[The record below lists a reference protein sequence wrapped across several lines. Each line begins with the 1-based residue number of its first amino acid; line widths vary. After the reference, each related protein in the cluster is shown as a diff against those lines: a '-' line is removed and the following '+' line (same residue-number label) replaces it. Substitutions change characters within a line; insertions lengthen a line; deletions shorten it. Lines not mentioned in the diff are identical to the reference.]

1 MTPSTIGKYTII
13 GQLGAGGIGKVYAAR
28 DRQLGRTV
36 AIKSLHAQFVS
47 DKSFVERFR
56 EEAKIL
62 ANLSHANI
70 TTLYDLLDEDNQL
83 HMVME
88 LVRGHTLEDVLSTQ
102 RQLSLK
108 QCQAVIAQAVAGLA
122 YAHRMGVVH
131 RDIKPA
137 NMMIT
142 EAGVVKVMDFGIARV
157 SGSQRL
163 TREGSIVGTLAYMP
177 PEAIR
182 GLESDQRGDLYS
194 LACVVYEMLGG
205 NPPFDMGTEY
215 EMIRAHIEEP
225 PASLRKS
232 LPGLP
237 ASVDDAL
244 MRALSKAPA
253 DRFATMDEFG
263 RALGLQ
269 AVAAQSTDILLTEIL
284 PVVGAV
290 SPLPTATPTP
300 REDATKVA
308 PARAARTSTPEPAPA
323 PPGPTDIRPVP
334 PPPSRLPIVVLASV
348 VTAIVAFVG
357 YEFGPW
363 NSDPVPAKPP
373 ASQVQAS
380 QVPASQAPASQTQVS
395 QAPASQA
402 PASQSPVSSPP
413 PGRPPASAAA
423 TAPRTTPV
431 ETPPAPASAQTAT
444 IMPVTP
450 QAVPAPALTPPASQ
464 RPPDPQP
471 AIASTQSLPSSSL
484 IMPPPGY
491 TPPPKPAETTLASAP
506 ATVRDPKPAPSP
518 TASYRGKVID
528 NRTSSIT
535 MLPTG
540 AANSVQVKLYGIT
553 EPPNLNPVEWSANRA
568 KLKQFLA
575 SNGEDLA
582 CHEKGEGAY
591 QCFANNQD
599 VALWM
604 IRSGLANP
612 GTGAP
617 ADYQQ
622 ARFR

>member
-1 MTPSTIGKYTII
+1 MTPSTIGKYDII

-88 LVRGHTLEDVLSTQ
+88 LVRGHTLEDVLSRQ

-108 QCQAVIAQAVAGLA
+108 QCQAIIAQAAAGLA

-205 NPPFDMGTEY
+205 NPPFDLGTEY

-225 PASLRKS
+225 PVSLRKS

-237 ASVDDAL
+237 AAVDDAL

-284 PVVGAV
+284 PVVGGIA
-290 SPLPTATPTP
+290 PLPTATPTA
-300 REDATKVA
+300 RDDSTRIE
-308 PARAARTSTPEPAPA
+308 PARTARPSAPA
-323 PPGPTDIRPVP
+323 PSPAAPHVP
-334 PPPSRLPIVVLASV
+334 PAAEIRTDPKPPSRLPMIVLASV
-348 VTAIVAFVG
+348 VVAIMAFVG
-357 YEFGPW
+357 YEF
-363 NSDPVPAKPP
+363 VLPAMSPEPTKP
-373 ASQVQAS
+373 QVA
-380 QVPASQAPASQTQVS
+380 QAP
-395 QAPASQA
+395 
-402 PASQSPVSSPP
+402 SSPP
-413 PGRPPASAAA
+413 
-423 TAPRTTPV
+423 V
-431 ETPPAPASAQTAT
+431 TPPRPAVPPVQTATVAPT

-450 QAVPAPALTPPASQ
+450 PAVPAPVLTPPAPQ
-464 RPPDPQP
+464 RPPEPPTVVATAQP
-471 AIASTQSLPSSSL
+471 LPNSSL
-484 IMPPPGY
+484 IMQRPDY
-491 TPPPKPAETTLASAP
+491 TPAPAVKPPDAIPVSAP
-506 ATVRDPKPAPSP
+506 ATVPTPKPAESP

-528 NRTSSIT
+528 NRTSTIT

-553 EPPNLNPVEWSANRA
+553 EPANLNPVEWSANRA
-568 KLKQFLA
+568 KLKEFLA
-575 SNGEDLA
+575 SNGGELA
-582 CHEKGEGAY
+582 CQEKAAGAY

-604 IRSGLANP
+604 LRAGLANP
-612 GTGAP
+612 GAGAP
-617 ADYQQ
+617 AEYQQ